1 MLRCVEAADATLR
14 VKNRIPED
22 PRGSAA
28 DRLLSIVPLLMHL
41 EDEGKRGAVLED
53 VVCPRAQDTFPPPL
67 RGARRGGVSVRA
79 AGTRTRQRRGVT
91 PIDERYEKAI
101 GLLKD

>member
-1 MLRCVEAADATLR
+1 MRPYRRRPLPWIEAADATLR
-14 VKNRIPED
+14 VKNRIFED

-53 VVCPRAQDTFPPPL
+53 VVCPRAQDTKPPPP
-67 RGARRGGVSVRA
+67 RGALREALA
-79 AGTRTRQRRGVT
+79 AAEET
-91 PIDERYEKAI
+91 
-101 GLLKD
+101 